1 MELRYIILHD
11 QSKKPYY
18 YIIVDE
24 TADMYTVKDIF
35 GATVETKK
43 HGYHEGQQV
52 VLDKQVVTIIGVR
65 KHSLMIVDS
74 NNMCYFVDF
83 SAVQPITY

>member
-1 MELRYIILHD
+1 MKDYTL
-11 QSKKPYY
+11 SMSTKYY
-18 YIIVDE
+18 SCTTQQFAEDFV
-24 TADMYTVKDIF
+24 TVF
-35 GATVETKK
+35 GIDSVETTK
-43 HGYHEGQQV
+43 HGFHKGQQV
-52 VLDKQVVTIIGVR
+52 VLDEQVVTIIGVR

>member
-1 MELRYIILHD
+1 MQDYTLSMSTKYFSGTTQQFTED
-11 QSKKPYY
+11 F
-18 YIIVDE
+18 V
-24 TADMYTVKDIF
+24 TAF
-35 GATVETKK
+35 GIDSSESTK
-43 HGYHEGQQV
+43 HGFHKGQQV